1 MHSSP
6 THLNTATT
14 IPLSHHGHRS
24 QVGMWLKSH
33 AELRGCVLVATKFGE
48 QFDTDTGRTAVDLSA
63 AAAERC
69 LDASERLLG
78 RVDVLY
84 SHVTSQVGE
93 CTQLFLF
100 LRCTRAHTPSRSMAF
115 TLVVTRDRPELVW
128 CVTSFS
134 TKQISPTIV
143 FLACLQI
150 SSDAARAVLQDKA
163 LTDTL
168 MRMRDSGR
176 VLLIGASVSHTVR
189 HLLTLAVSC
198 LRGSARLTSC

>member
-1 MHSSP
+1 MYSPP
-6 THLNTATT
+6 THLDTATT

-78 RVDVLY
+78 RVDILY

-93 CTQLFLF
+93 CTLLFLS
-100 LRCTRAHTPSRSMAF
+100 LRCARAHTPSRSTAF

-134 TKQISPTIV
+134 TKTKEVS
-143 FLACLQI
+143 LAT
-150 SSDAARAVLQDKA
+150 A
-163 LTDTL
+163 LNL
-168 MRMRDSGR
+168 FGVS
-176 VLLIGASVSHTVR
+176 LLFQQEQKKYHSRSLFWYACR
-189 HLLTLAVSC
+189 YLLTRHVQSF
-198 LRGSARLTSC
+198 RTRR

>member
-1 MHSSP
+1 MYSPP

-78 RVDVLY
+78 RVDILY
-84 SHVTSQVGE
+84 SHVTSQVGG
-93 CTQLFLF
+93 CTLVFLL

-115 TLVVTRDRPELVW
+115 ALVVQLATALNLFAVSLLFQQKNKRSITHDH
-128 CVTSFS
+128 FS
-134 TKQISPTIV
+134 
-143 FLACLQI
+143 
-150 SSDAARAVLQDKA
+150 
-163 LTDTL
+163 
-168 MRMRDSGR
+168 G
-176 VLLIGASVSHTVR
+176 
-189 HLLTLAVSC
+189 TLADIF
-198 LRGSARLTSC
+198 